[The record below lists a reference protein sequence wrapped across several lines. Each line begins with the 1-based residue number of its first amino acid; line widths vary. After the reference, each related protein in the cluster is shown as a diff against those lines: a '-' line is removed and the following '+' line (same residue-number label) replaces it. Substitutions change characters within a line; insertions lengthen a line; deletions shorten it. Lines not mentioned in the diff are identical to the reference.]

1 VSRVAHP
8 FVLVPLAT
16 LYAVSSRTGLAS
28 GAGSAGAVALATVLP
43 VLALVVIGV
52 RRSAYTDHDVSDR
65 GQRSGFYRTLFLV
78 LPIGSA
84 LLWLAQPALRAGI
97 VGGWALI
104 LASMAANRFVKSS
117 LHVGFAAFCAASL
130 ALPPLA
136 TGACALVVVLV
147 AWSRLVLR
155 RHTLAEV
162 ILGGTLGTLAG
173 LGVRLWPG

>member
-8 FVLVPLAT
+8 FVLVPLTT
-16 LYAVSSRTGLAS
+16 LYAVASRAGLAS
-28 GAGSAGAVALATVLP
+28 GAGSAGAVALAAVLP

-52 RRSAYTDHDVSDR
+52 RRSAYSDHDVSDR
-65 GQRSGFYRTLFLV
+65 RQRSGFYRALFVV

-84 LLWLAQPALRAGI
+84 LLWLAQPALRHGI

-130 ALPPLA
+130 ALPPFGTA
-136 TGACALVVVLV
+136 ACAFVVALV
-147 AWSRLVLR
+147 AWSRLALR
-155 RHTLAEV
+155 RHTLVEV
-162 ILGGTLGTLAG
+162 LLGGTLGALAG
-173 LGVRLWPG
+173 LGVRFWPA